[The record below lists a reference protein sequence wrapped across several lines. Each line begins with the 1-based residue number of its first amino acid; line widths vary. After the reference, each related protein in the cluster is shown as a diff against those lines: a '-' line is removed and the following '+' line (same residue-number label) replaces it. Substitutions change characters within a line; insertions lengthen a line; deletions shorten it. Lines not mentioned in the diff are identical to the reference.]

1 VSPGT
6 KVLAALALACACAPV
21 AAEEVMVRVGRL
33 VDVENSKV
41 LEDQA
46 VTIVDGRIAS
56 VAPFAAASSMKG
68 TKLVDWSAYTVVPG
82 LMDMHSHLIG
92 DLEQADEAAPLKSS
106 PMRDALLGAQ
116 HARQTL
122 RAGFTTVRDVGT
134 YRAYVDVALR
144 DAINAGW
151 VDGPR
156 MWVAGAY
163 VTVPGGGG
171 EVTGTG
177 LPVPDDFRRGVAK
190 GEAQVRKVVDD
201 ILDNHADF
209 IKVIATGAV
218 LTAGTEPGANEFSE
232 AEIRAAVEEA
242 AKRGTFVAAHAHG
255 AQGIKD
261 AVRAG
266 VRSIEHGSLIDDEGI
281 ALMKQH
287 GTYLVADV
295 YDGDYIDEVG
305 TREHWSEEILR
316 KNRETTDAQRD
327 GFRKAVQAG
336 VNIAFGTDSGV
347 YPHGLNARQFAYQV
361 KYGQTPMQAIQSA
374 TIVSARLLRQEAN
387 LGSIAAGKF
396 GDMVALAC
404 DPLVDIDCMT
414 RVAGVIKGGVSI
426 PLQ

>member
-1 VSPGT
+1 MKRGRFLVP
-6 KVLAALALACACAPV
+6 VCLALAAGSAS
-21 AAEEVMVRVGRL
+21 ADEVMVRVGRL
-33 VDVENSKV
+33 IDVDKATV
-41 LEDQA
+41 LTDQA

-56 VAPFAAASSMKG
+56 VAPFAAASPMQG
-68 TKLVDWSAYTVVPG
+68 TKLIDWSAYTVVPG

-106 PMRDALLGAQ
+106 AMRDALLGAK
-116 HARQTL
+116 HARATL

-144 DAINAGW
+144 DAINDGW

-177 LPVPDDFRRGVAK
+177 LPVPEEFRRGVAK

-242 AKRGTFVAAHAHG
+242 AKHGTFVAAHAHG

-281 ALMKQH
+281 ALMVEH
-287 GTYLVADV
+287 GTYLVADI
-295 YDGDYIDEVG
+295 YDGDYIEEVG
-305 TREHWSEEILR
+305 TREHWSPEILR
-316 KNRETTDAQRD
+316 KNRETTDAQRE
-327 GFRKAVQAG
+327 GFRKAVKAG

-387 LGSIAAGKF
+387 IGSIAPGKF

-404 DPLVDIDCMT
+404 DPLAQIDCMT
-414 RVAGVIKGGVSI
+414 KVAGVIKGGVSI